1 MANQSIL
8 VVDDDS
14 VSLTL
19 LTKLVEKL
27 GYNVFQASD
36 GVEAQEVLDQ
46 HAIDLV
52 ICDYE
57 MPQLSGLQLLRWV
70 NAGFPSLPF
79 ILVTAYSNV
88 KVIRAAWEDGA
99 FDFFQKPVFIDRL
112 KHTIEIAIKFGHLKI
127 ARRHFPKQVEPEVD
141 PGLIDLPVLR
151 ELAAALNADDLTA
164 IVTEFDVHARIE
176 LEQMFRFSH
185 AKQPKAVK
193 AIAHRLAGSSINVGL
208 AKIAQTFRTI
218 EANPDRPIQHHG
230 ELDKTLDQ
238 SVFWLKHHLA
248 EILADLAS

>member
-27 GYNVFQASD
+27 EYTVFQAAD

-57 MPQLSGLQLLRWV
+57 MPQLNGIELLRWV

-88 KVIRAAWEDGA
+88 KVIRSAWEDGA

-112 KHTIEIAIKFGHLKI
+112 KHTIEIAIKFGHLKV
-127 ARRHFPKQVEPEVD
+127 ARRHFPKQVEPEAD
-141 PGLIDLPVLR
+141 PGLLDLPVLR
-151 ELAAALNADDLTA
+151 ELAAALSAADLAA

-176 LEQMFRFSH
+176 LEQMLRYSL
-185 AKQPKAVK
+185 ARQPQLVK
-193 AIAHRLAGSSINVGL
+193 ALAHRLAGSSLNVGL
-208 AKIAQTFRTI
+208 AKMAQAFRTI
-218 EANPDRPIQHHG
+218 EANPDRPIHHHG
-230 ELDKTLDQ
+230 ELDKMLEQ

-248 EILADLAS
+248 DILADLAS